1 MLMPFIIPGIHKT
14 KRYGINHHKSKQMT
28 KKEMLEAIEGND
40 LSSIYSKSDVIKLLK
55 RIDDTDGVVNITP
68 TQIEKLRDDILIAV
82 DTALSNIRS
91 MDCVDTDNISF
102 DIQNGNQVYADDIEV
117 DFDYIAGQISR
128 NTSDNIYTLL
138 QDNLKCK

>member
-1 MLMPFIIPGIHKT
+1 
-14 KRYGINHHKSKQMT
+14 MT

-91 MDCVDTDNISF
+91 MDCVDADNISF